1 MHKTEYFMRTISQ
14 IVKKKKEK
22 KKINLTFLAS
32 MVLIRIYLNEVL

>member
-14 IVKKKKEK
+14 IVKKKEK